1 MTTCYTKYV
10 RHMLHKNRISV
21 RKHLINDTVVMYKK
35 KNIAKASGSRQMKKK
50 SEKSKKSIKFHCFES
65 HSEREIYF
73 MEMLAEEFFD
83 AKNLYDLLYDIKLQ
97 CKFFNLFVKLL
108 T

>member
-35 KNIAKASGSRQMKKK
+35 YRKGFGTEPREKEKK
-50 SEKSKKSIKFHCFES
+50 SEKSKKSIKFHCFKS
-65 HSEREIYF
+65 HSEQEIYF
-73 MEMLAEEFFD
+73 MEMSV
-83 AKNLYDLLYDIKLQ
+83 K
-97 CKFFNLFVKLL
+97 KFQWQKFV
-108 T
+108 